1 MTASFCKL
9 QIATEVVVQ
18 PLLCRLRRSSCCRF
32 QQPQGSPSA
41 EGAGW
46 LSPCWSSSRSARRWR
61 PQIVASP
68 NPCLIYLDS
77 RKCLTTD
84 IELDSFTEWWKH
96 IIWCWSIIWWFFTF
110 YIFSSHKTKIMLL
123 YKKMNF
129 MTFHHMMTFHHIPYD
144 GLSTFLYYNVWW
156 DSIIYWCLSTMD
168 RMIPINYTIATCAIL
183 QLCNVIFFV

>member
-1 MTASFCKL
+1 MLAHLKMDHFLSRFSRDRESRQC
-9 QIATEVVVQ
+9 
-18 PLLCRLRRSSCCRF
+18 LRRSNCCRF
-32 QQPQGSPSA
+32 QHPQGSPSA

-96 IIWCWSIIWWFFTF
+96 IIWWKPTIWCWSIISWFI
-110 YIFSSHKTKIMLL
+110 YIISSHKTRITVL
-123 YKKMNF
+123 YKQINL
-129 MTFHHMMTFHHIPYD
+129 MTFHHIMI
-144 GLSTFLYYNVWW
+144 
-156 DSIIYWCLSTMD
+156 SIIYHMMDFQHPNITMCD
-168 RMIPINYTIATCAIL
+168 GIPTHNDAYPPWTL
-183 QLCNVIFFV
+183 WFL